1 MILYQKK
8 LRINV
13 KKINNTH
20 SIKLRKGFSLIEL
33 LIVIVILGGL
43 VAVVAPG
50 LMDSADQAKRDTVC
64 LKMNDLKKRMDMF
77 KLDNGVYPD
86 TEEGFEALLSN
97 PDSDKYPGYRAKPYL
112 KKLPKDSWKTPF
124 IYLKN
129 GSEVEIIS
137 FASDRREGGE
147 DGGQDILFSKCNK

>member
-1 MILYQKK
+1 MYQKNK
-8 LRINV
+8 LRA
-13 KKINNTH
+13 
-20 SIKLRKGFSLIEL
+20 GFSLIEL

-64 LKMNDLKKRMDMF
+64 LKMNDLKKRLDMF
-77 KLDNGVYPD
+77 KLDNGNFPE

-97 PDSDKYPGYRAKPYL
+97 PDEEKYPGYRAKPYL
-112 KKLPKDSWKTPF
+112 KKLPKDAWKTPF
-124 IYLKN
+124 LYVNK

-137 FASDRREGGE
+137 FAADRKEGGE
-147 DGGQDILFSKCNK
+147 ENNKDILFSACTN

>member
-1 MILYQKK
+1 MKELKKIQTQK
-8 LRINV
+8 LRA
-13 KKINNTH
+13 
-20 SIKLRKGFSLIEL
+20 GFSLIEL

-64 LKMNDLKKRMDMF
+64 LKMNDLKKRLDMF

-86 TEEGFEALLSN
+86 TEEGFEALISN
-97 PDSDKYPGYRAKPYL
+97 PDADKYPNYRAKPYL

-124 IYLKN
+124 VYLNK

-137 FASDRREGGE
+137 FAADRKEGGE
-147 DGGQDILFSKCNK
+147 ESDSDILFSDCNK

>member
-1 MILYQKK
+1 MQNTKTTS
-8 LRINV
+8 LRA
-13 KKINNTH
+13 
-20 SIKLRKGFSLIEL
+20 GFSLIEL

-64 LKMNDLKKRMDMF
+64 LKMNDISKRLDMF

-86 TEEGFEALLSN
+86 TEEGLDALVSN
-97 PDSDKYPGYRAKPYL
+97 PDTEKYPNYRAKPYL

-124 IYLKN
+124 VYIKKGDAFEL
-129 GSEVEIIS
+129 VS
-137 FASDRREGGE
+137 FAADRKEGGE
-147 DGGQDILFSKCNK
+147 ESNKDILFSNCNK

>member
-1 MILYQKK
+1 MKHNTR
-8 LRINV
+8 LRA
-13 KKINNTH
+13 
-20 SIKLRKGFSLIEL
+20 GFSLIEL

-64 LKMNDLKKRMDMF
+64 LKMNDLKKRFDMF
-77 KLDNGVYPD
+77 KLDNGNYPE

-97 PDSDKYPGYRAKPYL
+97 PDTDKYPNYRAKPYL

-124 IYLKN
+124 VYIKK
-129 GSEVEIIS
+129 GDDIEIIS
-137 FASDRREGGE
+137 FAADRKEGGE
-147 DGGQDILFSKCNK
+147 ENSKDILFSDCNR

>member
-1 MILYQKK
+1 MQQIRP
-8 LRINV
+8 LR
-13 KKINNTH
+13 
-20 SIKLRKGFSLIEL
+20 SGFSLIEL

-64 LKMNDLKKRMDMF
+64 LKMNDLGKRLDMF

-97 PDSDKYPGYRAKPYL
+97 PDAEKYPNYRAKPYL
-112 KKLPKDSWKTPF
+112 KKMPSDSWKTPF
-124 IYLKN
+124 IYIKTPEGFEL
-129 GSEVEIIS
+129 IS
-137 FASDRREGGE
+137 FAADRKEGGE
-147 DGGQDILFSKCNK
+147 ENNRDILFSECSK

>member
-1 MILYQKK
+1 MKEL
-8 LRINV
+8 
-13 KKINNTH
+13 KKIKTTH
-20 SIKLRKGFSLIEL
+20 LRTGFSLIEL

-64 LKMNDLKKRMDMF
+64 LKMNDLKKRLDMF

-86 TEEGFEALLSN
+86 TEEGFEALTSN
-97 PDSDKYPGYRAKPYL
+97 PDADKYPNYRAKPYL
-112 KKLPKDSWKTPF
+112 KKLPKDSWKTLF
-124 IYLKN
+124 VYLNK

-137 FASDRREGGE
+137 FAADRKEGGE
-147 DGGQDILFSKCNK
+147 ESDSDILFSDCNK

>member
-1 MILYQKK
+1 MKK
-8 LRINV
+8 TKNLRA
-13 KKINNTH
+13 
-20 SIKLRKGFSLIEL
+20 GFSLIEL

-64 LKMNDLKKRMDMF
+64 LKMNDLQKRLDMF

-97 PDSDKYPGYRAKPYL
+97 PDADKYPNYRAKPYL

-124 IYLKN
+124 IYLKK

-137 FASDRREGGE
+137 FAADRKEGGE
-147 DGGQDILFSKCNK
+147 ENNADILFSNCNK

>member
-1 MILYQKK
+1 MHQEQK
-8 LRINV
+8 LR
-13 KKINNTH
+13 
-20 SIKLRKGFSLIEL
+20 SGFSLIEL

-64 LKMNDLKKRMDMF
+64 LKMNDLKKRLDMF
-77 KLDNGVYPD
+77 KLDNGNFPD

-97 PDSDKYPGYRAKPYL
+97 PDEEKYPGYRAKPYL
-112 KKLPKDSWKTPF
+112 KKLPKDAWKTPF
-124 IYLKN
+124 VYVNK

-137 FASDRREGGE
+137 FAADRKEGGE
-147 DGGQDILFSKCNK
+147 DNNKDILFSECNN

>member
-1 MILYQKK
+1 MKQKTA
-8 LRINV
+8 LRA
-13 KKINNTH
+13 
-20 SIKLRKGFSLIEL
+20 GFSLIEL

-64 LKMNDLKKRMDMF
+64 LKMNDLGKRLDMF

-97 PDSDKYPGYRAKPYL
+97 PDTEKYPNYRAKPYL
-112 KKLPKDSWKTPF
+112 KKMPKDTWKTPF
-124 IYLKN
+124 VYVKTADGFEL
-129 GSEVEIIS
+129 IS
-137 FASDRREGGE
+137 FAADRKEGGE
-147 DGGQDILFSKCNK
+147 DENKDILFSECNK

>member
-1 MILYQKK
+1 MKELKKIKTEK
-8 LRINV
+8 LRA
-13 KKINNTH
+13 
-20 SIKLRKGFSLIEL
+20 GFSLIEL
-33 LIVIVILGGL
+33 LIVIVILAGL

-64 LKMNDLKKRMDMF
+64 LKMNDLKKRLDMF

-97 PDSDKYPGYRAKPYL
+97 PDADKYPNYRAKPYL

-124 IYLKN
+124 VYLNK

-137 FASDRREGGE
+137 FAADRKEGGE
-147 DGGQDILFSKCNK
+147 ESDSDILFSDCNK